1 MILNFA
7 NPDMV
12 GHTGVM
18 EAAVKA
24 VHAVD
29 ECLHTVVTAILK
41 TGGRC
46 IVTADHGNC
55 ELMWDEAQNA
65 PFTAHTT
72 LPVPCI
78 LVDDTRKDVTLRK
91 GGRLC
96 DLAPTL
102 LTLMGLPVPQE
113 MTGKSLVE

>member
-1 MILNFA
+1 
-7 NPDMV
+7 
-12 GHTGVM
+12 M

-29 ECLHTVVTAILK
+29 ECLNIVVEAILK

-72 LPVPCI
+72 LPVPCMLI
-78 LVDDTRKDVTLRK
+78 DNTRKDVTLRE

-102 LTLMGLPVPQE
+102 LELLGLPIPAE
-113 MTGKSLVE
+113 MTGKSLLG